1 MRRASFGPA
10 TAPLL
15 DRSRAR
21 RWSVA
26 ALTGVLCAV
35 TGLGQV
41 VAAPTPGAAE
51 YAVHPDLVEAQ
62 TEYARAR
69 GGDAYVA
76 LDRIWDTWE
85 RANPLHV
92 EEALIWASESK
103 AHPAPVR
110 AHASVLRAFARVRRG
125 DLAAAR
131 SLVRD
136 LGFVDRWLLVGPFD
150 NEGKAGFEAEFGPE
164 AEPAAP
170 IVPGRA
176 YSGKERPVRW
186 RVVPDN
192 FPFGWVDTSSLLRPE
207 SHVCA
212 VATTFVSGGADQKR
226 ERNITAWVGTAG
238 AFKMTFNG
246 QPVLADEAYRGFD
259 VGRMGVTLRLRP
271 GVNRLALKVCG
282 DETAPIFSVRL
293 GDAQGRPDKS
303 LTVSNDIRLSE
314 EAAANVQAAR
324 DDKRPLPAHPRELF
338 GPLQDFALR
347 TGVGSTGLDGS
358 GPPKAPPRVAARDLE
373 SYATYLVETGGD
385 DPAKHQAR
393 DLARRAAEQEP
404 TVERLLLAARLSE
417 DRNQAARWIEQ
428 AAKMA
433 REPRTDVLLA
443 QAWHHATGPNPR
455 QAFPLY
461 DRVLELD
468 PDNVQALRGRVELYN
483 AAGLRRSALGALERA
498 LERNPHSVLLLNMV
512 SSQLAALGRTTEA
525 AELEERYFARRFDDS
540 TYLTQQLELAV
551 NRRSAAA
558 SNHWFERM
566 FGTDPQSLW
575 VHQLG
580 ARVYRNFGEPER
592 ALTSLERARELAP
605 EDVGVLRALADLQ
618 GELGRRDEQLR
629 LMQEILRLKPQDRDT
644 REYVEHIEPPEA
656 KPDEI
661 YASAP
666 EEFLKL
672 RHAPAAGHNRRTL
685 RDLTVSTVY
694 PNGLSSRFRQV
705 VFQPLTDSAA
715 ALSRQYAFH
724 YQADSQVV
732 QLKGARVYRGDGR
745 IDEAIESGEGAA
757 DDPSIA
763 MYTSARTYYVQF
775 PRLEPGDVVELRYRV
790 DDVTP
795 RNEFADYFG
804 EVVYLQNDEPTQ
816 NAEYVLITPKSRKLY
831 IDEKLP
837 GLKRTVT
844 EKGDQRIYRFVA
856 DKVAPITPEPAMPP
870 WPEVLGFVH
879 VSTYASWK
887 DLGRWYWGLVH
898 EQFDLDEETRKLA
911 REITK
916 NAKTDLEKVQAVYGW
931 VVKNTRYVALEFGIH
946 GYKPRR
952 CVQTVARGWGDCK
965 DKATVIVT
973 LLKELGIDARL
984 VILRTQ
990 LRGDFA
996 SELPSLAPF
1005 DHAIAYVPSLD
1016 LYLDGTAEHT
1026 GSTELPVMDQSA
1038 IGLHI
1043 FPGDAKLVRLPPPD
1057 PEKNVI
1063 TRRLEAQLGRDGA
1076 AKVKMA
1082 FEVRGQ
1088 SAPSWRR
1095 RYEAQATLK
1104 QRLSHDLGRDY
1115 PGFELAEDSVRT
1127 GDMSQ
1132 LEVPVTLEL
1141 TGRAPTF
1148 GRKQNNQLTIPLT
1161 GGSRLTQ
1168 DYASLTKRT
1177 QDVRIQGF
1185 STRDD
1190 TFQLELPP
1198 GARILSLPPSVHV
1211 DTRFGTARVDIEQQ
1225 GNKVLVKSRLL
1236 LKVNR
1241 VKPSEY
1247 GEWKQFC
1254 TAADQ
1259 AMGHKLVIGL

>member
-1 MRRASFGPA
+1 MRRASIGQA
-10 TAPLL
+10 KAIPLHRPSAWR
-15 DRSRAR
+15 RSA
-21 RWSVA
+21 VA
-26 ALTGVLCAV
+26 AYALL
-35 TGLGQV
+35 
-41 VAAPTPGAAE
+41 VAASGASSPAAAAPAPSAAE
-51 YAVHPDLVEAQ
+51 HAIHPDVIAAQ
-62 TEYARAR
+62 LEYGRAR

-85 RANPLHV
+85 RANPDQV
-92 EEALIWASESK
+92 EEALAWAAESK
-103 AHPAPVR
+103 SHPASVR
-110 AHASVLRAFARVRRG
+110 AYAAVLRAFARVRRG

-131 SLVRD
+131 AIVRE
-136 LGFVDRWLLVGPFD
+136 LGFVDRWVLVGPFD
-150 NEGKAGFEAEFGPE
+150 NEGKAGFEPEVGPE
-164 AEPAAP
+164 AEPGAP

-186 RVVPDN
+186 RIVPDH
-192 FPFGWVDTSSLLRPE
+192 FPFGWVDTGSLLRPE

-212 VATTFVSGGADQKR
+212 VATTFVTGGEGQTS
-226 ERNITAWVGTAG
+226 ERNVTAWIGTGG

-246 QPVLADEAYRGFD
+246 QAVLADEAYRGFD
-259 VGRMGVTLRLRP
+259 VGRHGVTLRLRP
-271 GVNRLALKVCG
+271 GVNRLSLKVCG
-282 DETAPIFSVRL
+282 GEAAPIFSVRL
-293 GDAQGRPDKS
+293 GDAQGRPDPS
-303 LTVSNDIRLSE
+303 LTVSNDVRLSE
-314 EAAANVQAAR
+314 DAAANVQAALA
-324 DDKRPLPAHPRELF
+324 DKRPLPTHPKTLL
-338 GPLQDFALR
+338 GPLQDFSER
-347 TGVGSTGLDGS
+347 VGATLAETREGQKSRAS
-358 GPPKAPPRVAARDLE
+358 ARDLE
-373 SYATYLVETGGD
+373 QFATYLVETGGD

-393 DLARRAAEQEP
+393 DLARQAAEKEP
-404 TVERLLLAARLSE
+404 TVDRLLLAARLSE
-417 DRNQAARWIEQ
+417 DRNQAARWIAQ
-428 AAKMA
+428 AAAMT

-461 DRVLELD
+461 DQVLALD
-468 PDNVQALRGRVELYN
+468 PDNLQALRGRVELYN
-483 AAGLRRSALGALERA
+483 AAGLRRTALGTLERA
-498 LERNPHSVLLLNMV
+498 LERNPHSVLLLSMV
-512 SSQLAALGRTTEA
+512 ASQLGALGRTTEA

-540 TYLTQQLELAV
+540 SYLTHQLELAV
-551 NRRSAAA
+551 NRRSPQA
-558 SNHWFERM
+558 SAHWLQRV

-575 VHQLG
+575 VHQLA
-580 ARVYRNFGEPER
+580 ARVHRTFAEPER
-592 ALTSLERARELAP
+592 ALASLERARDLAP
-605 EDVGVLRALADLQ
+605 EDVGVLRSLADLQ

-644 REYVEHIEPPEA
+644 REYVEHIEPPEQ
-656 KPDEI
+656 KPDEV
-661 YASAP
+661 YAHGP
-666 EEFLKL
+666 EQFLKL
-672 RHAPAAGHNRRTL
+672 RHAPAAGNNRRTL

-705 VFQPLTDSAA
+705 VFQPLTDSSA
-715 ALSRQYAFH
+715 ALSRQYAFQ

-763 MYTSARTYYVQF
+763 MYTSARNYYVQF

-816 NAEYVLITPKSRKLY
+816 NAEYVLITPKGRKLY

-837 GLKRTVT
+837 GLKREVK
-844 EKGDQRIYRFVA
+844 ERGEQRIYRFTA
-856 DKVAPITPEPAMPP
+856 DKVAPITPEPSMPP

-887 DLGRWYWGLVH
+887 DLGRWYWGLAH

-911 REITK
+911 RDITK
-916 NAKTDLEKVQAVYGW
+916 NAKSDLEKVQAVYGW

-990 LRGDFA
+990 MRGDFA

-1026 GSTELPVMDQSA
+1026 GSTELPVMDQGA
-1038 IGLHI
+1038 IGLHVSA
-1043 FPGDAKLVRLPPPD
+1043 GEAKLVRLPPPD
-1057 PEKNVI
+1057 PEKNVV
-1063 TRRLEAQLGRDGA
+1063 TRRLDAQLARDGS
-1076 AKVKMA
+1076 AKVKLA
-1082 FEVRGQ
+1082 FEVKGHA
-1088 SAPSWRR
+1088 APGWRR

-1104 QRLSHDLGRDY
+1104 QRLGNDLGREY
-1115 PGFELAEDSVRT
+1115 PGFELAEGSVRT
-1127 GDMSQ
+1127 GDMSA
-1132 LEVPVTLEL
+1132 LESPVTLEL
-1141 TGRAPTF
+1141 TGTAPSF
-1148 GRKQNNQLTIPLT
+1148 GRKQNSQLSIPMT

-1177 QDVRIQGF
+1177 QEVRIQGF

-1190 TFQLELPP
+1190 TFHLELPT
-1198 GARILSLPPSVHV
+1198 GARVVSLPPEANLE
-1211 DTRFGTARVDIEQQ
+1211 TRFGTVRVKAEKQ
-1225 GNKVLVKSRLL
+1225 GNKIVVQSRLL
-1236 LKVNR
+1236 LKVTR
-1241 VKPSEY
+1241 VKPADY
-1247 GEWKQFC
+1247 AEWKKFC
-1254 TAADQ
+1254 AAADQ
-1259 AMGHKLVIGL
+1259 AMGHKLVLEL